1 MDDWEQM
8 GYEPYTK
15 KDLDLV
21 IEKALILCSI
31 LNPGEQVEFLGLLVS
46 ATDPLVKGEL
56 VERAI
61 IGERVWQ
68 TLKPSRRHAG

>member
-1 MDDWEQM
+1 MDDWERM

-21 IEKALILCSI
+21 IEKALILCSV
-31 LNPGEQVEFLGLLVS
+31 LNPSEQVEFLGLLVS